1 MGTSP
6 GTNELSVTPTG
17 THSVPDTTAA
27 QTLVELGRT
36 LPSFIQK
43 ATTVLSD
50 ELKGFANRG
59 TEPFGNPFSSEPSNL
74 ERTAER
80 FREQAREL
88 VDTFVKMLQ
97 HRPEQM
103 GRFASTVDDVVSS
116 HADAD
121 TKSVPLLKPPPPV
134 KAGETGYILL
144 SVENDDRNEAAS
156 CVLYTTDLVGPL
168 AHSISKTHISM
179 SPSTIRIPPGGSN
192 EVRIDIRVPLGT
204 PPGKYAGLVH
214 AVDIGLQQFVLQIS
228 VAP

>member
-1 MGTSP
+1 
-6 GTNELSVTPTG
+6 V
-17 THSVPDTTAA
+17 
-27 QTLVELGRT
+27 
-36 LPSFIQK
+36 PSFVQK
-43 ATTVLSD
+43 AIAVLSD
-50 ELKGFANRG
+50 ELKGFASQG
-59 TEPFGNPFSSEPSNL
+59 TEPFGKAFPSEPIDL
-74 ERTAER
+74 EPVTER

-88 VDTFVKMLQ
+88 VDTFVKILE
-97 HRPEQM
+97 HRPEEM
-103 GRFASTVDDVVSS
+103 GRFVSTVAGVASS

-144 SVENDDRNEAAS
+144 SVENEDPNEGAS
-156 CVLYTTDLVGPL
+156 CALYTTDLVGPL

-228 VAP
+228 VVP